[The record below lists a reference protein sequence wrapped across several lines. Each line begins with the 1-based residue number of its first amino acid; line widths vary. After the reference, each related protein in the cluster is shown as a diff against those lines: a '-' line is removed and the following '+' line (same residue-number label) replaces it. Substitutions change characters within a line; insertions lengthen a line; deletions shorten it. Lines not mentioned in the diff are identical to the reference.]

1 MLIAAVVL
9 ALAGEAA
16 ACTCAAAPA
25 RARLDSADA
34 AFIGR
39 FVDTLMHGSGPT
51 EPDREIGYVFI
62 VDQVVKGELGR
73 RVVVL
78 SPASGAACGFEL
90 ERNEAHGILLR
101 RDGDAWLGGLCG
113 QIAVGELITAAEAT
127 EEPLVNWGGI
137 LVGAAVLALGG
148 IFLARRLRRRQGS

>member
-1 MLIAAVVL
+1 MVAL

-39 FVDTLMHGSGPT
+39 LVATRAAPANESV
-51 EPDREIGYVFI
+51 YVFT
-62 VDQVVKGELGR
+62 VDSVLKGELGR
-73 RVVVL
+73 RIEVL
-78 SPASGAACGFEL
+78 SPTSGATCGFEL
-90 ERNEAHGILLR
+90 EPNEAHGILLR
-101 RDGDAWLGGLCG
+101 RDDDAWIGGLCG

-137 LVGAAVLALGG
+137 LVGAAVIALGG
-148 IFLARRLRRRQGS
+148 IFLARRLRRRQSLQG